1 MPGRFEYERAI
12 RRSDLP
18 PPSRHLA
25 LTIATWADM
34 DTGVI
39 PDRFQPSLGTLVVAT
54 GLDRKTVRRHLD
66 RLEDEKWVR
75 RDRPDAVKART
86 EHERTHYA
94 LLIPPEARGTEPP
107 ASDGPR
113 GTEPPDLGD
122 EGSQAGG
129 TEPPGK
135 GRTSPSPRGGEPPKS
150 SSAVPKSRESQKSR
164 KGPAK
169 PNPHQV
175 ADDLTAAFWDHHKS
189 RCTQSFIAVRTVIR
203 TAIGNGIDRDD
214 LAHAL
219 DRVAKEGRP
228 VSGGTLQVALQPQQ
242 TTGPKP
248 RNERRPDSD
257 YHDEG
262 QRF

>member
-34 DTGVI
+34 DSGVI
-39 PDRFQPSLGTLVVAT
+39 PDRFQPSLGTLEAAT
-54 GLDRKTVRRHLD
+54 GLVRATVRAHLD
-66 RLEDEKWVR
+66 RLEDEKWLER
-75 RDRPDAVKART
+75 HRPDQVKART
-86 EHERTHYA
+86 EHARTRYV
-94 LLIPPEARGTEPP
+94 LLIPPAARAGD
-107 ASDGPR
+107 A
-113 GTEPPDLGD
+113 PDLGQ
-122 EGSQAGG
+122 EMPQAGTG
-129 TEPPGK
+129 DAPGK
-135 GRTSPSPRGGEPPKS
+135 GSKSPSPRAGDAPKS

-175 ADDLTAAFWDHHKS
+175 ADDLAAAFWDVHKN
-189 RCTQSFIAVRTVIR
+189 RCTQSFIAIRSIVR
-203 TAIGNGIDRDD
+203 TAISNGISRDD
-214 LAHAL
+214 LARAL

-228 VSGGTLQVALQPQQ
+228 ISGGTLQVALQPQQ
-242 TTGPKP
+242 TTGSKP
-248 RNERRPDSD
+248 RRERIPDSA